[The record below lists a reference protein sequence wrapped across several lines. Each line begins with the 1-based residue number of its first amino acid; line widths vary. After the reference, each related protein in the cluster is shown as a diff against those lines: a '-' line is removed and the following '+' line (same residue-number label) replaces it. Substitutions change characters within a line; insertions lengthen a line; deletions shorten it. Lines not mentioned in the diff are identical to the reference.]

1 MSNVAWFV
9 YPVENG
15 VELVIDG
22 TSNEI
27 YEAAL
32 AAFVA
37 EYQDMNLASEWSTD
51 GGDVLFF
58 VPAPVDAVPAPRPGS
73 ADQGRSRSADEERAR
88 AAHPAGKGRKMPEQ
102 RWEI

>member
-1 MSNVAWFV
+1 MSTEAWFV

-22 TSNEI
+22 TSDEI

-32 AAFVA
+32 AAFVS
-37 EYQDMNLASEWSTD
+37 EFPDMNLAAEWPL
-51 GGDVLFF
+51 GAGNVLYF
-58 VPAPVDAVPAPRPGS
+58 VPAPVDTVPAPRVRTPE
-73 ADQGRSRSADEERAR
+73 EERSR

-102 RWEI
+102 RWKF

>member
-22 TSNEI
+22 TSDDI

-32 AAFVA
+32 ADFVT
-37 EYQDMNLASEWSTD
+37 EYPDMNLAGEWPL
-51 GGDVLFF
+51 GGGEVLYF
-58 VPAPVDAVPAPRPGS
+58 VPAPVDAVPGPRP
-73 ADQGRSRSADEERAR
+73 RSADEERCR
-88 AAHPAGKGRKMPEQ
+88 AAHPAGRGRRMPEQ
-102 RWEI
+102 RSEF